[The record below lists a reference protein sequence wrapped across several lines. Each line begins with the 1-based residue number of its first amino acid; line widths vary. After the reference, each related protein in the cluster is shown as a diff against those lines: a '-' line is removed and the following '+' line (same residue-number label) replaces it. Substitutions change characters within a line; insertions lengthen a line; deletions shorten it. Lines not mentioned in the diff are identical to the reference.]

1 MKIIVT
7 GASGQFGR
15 AAAELLMQRTAP
27 SNLILTTRK
36 PESLKEFSDQGAE
49 VRAADFDDP
58 SSLETAFAGGDRML
72 LISTAR
78 VGTRVS
84 QHKNAIDA
92 AVAAGV
98 KHIAYTSVAG
108 AQHYKKHPAIV
119 VWDHRATELLM
130 EQSGV
135 AWTHLRDSQYAE
147 AVAQVVAPIAIT
159 AGVQPGSAGDG
170 EIAFVS
176 REDCVACAVEVMAGE
191 GHENKAYDLT
201 GPELLTFPK
210 AIAMIAELT
219 GKDIRYQTVTD
230 DDMQDHF
237 DRLGFP
243 RHATDGPV
251 DPARPWSSDDMVSF
265 ERAIREGYFNVL
277 SNDVETLL
285 GRKPRSLMSVLQQYQ
300 STWPQ

>member
-1 MKIIVT
+1 
-7 GASGQFGR
+7 
-15 AAAELLMQRTAP
+15 
-27 SNLILTTRK
+27 
-36 PESLKEFSDQGAE
+36 
-49 VRAADFDDP
+49 
-58 SSLETAFAGGDRML
+58 
-72 LISTAR
+72 
-78 VGTRVS
+78 
-84 QHKNAIDA
+84 
-92 AVAAGV
+92 
-98 KHIAYTSVAG
+98 
-108 AQHYKKHPAIV
+108 
-119 VWDHRATELLM
+119 M